1 MRRLAEMF
9 IVGHVTVESSDVV
22 RAGHASALSL
32 HVVQK
37 PLAGEY
43 GPLVSVLLV
52 GSVVG
57 LQLGTDRGELGFELR
72 GAPLKRLSRPS
83 RRRRWR

>member
-1 MRRLAEMF
+1 MRRLAEIF

-37 PLAGEY
+37 PPVGEF
-43 GPLVSVLLV
+43 GPSDV
-52 GSVVG
+52 
-57 LQLGTDRGELGFELR
+57 
-72 GAPLKRLSRPS
+72 
-83 RRRRWR
+83 